1 VSTGERSQKIRT
13 YNFPQNRVTDH
24 RIRLTLAKLDR
35 VIEGDLDEMVM
46 ALRTNH
52 QAERLQAVGVALA
65 KPVLPVGDE
74 DEA

>member
-1 VSTGERSQKIRT
+1 
-13 YNFPQNRVTDH
+13 VTDH

-52 QAERLQAVGVALA
+52 QAERLQAVGVAFA
-65 KPVLPVGDE
+65 KPPSPAGDE
-74 DEA
+74 DDA

>member
-1 VSTGERSQKIRT
+1 MKI
-13 YNFPQNRVTDH
+13 TDH

-35 VIEGDLDEMVM
+35 VIEGDLDEMVT

-65 KPVLPVGDE
+65 KPTPGGSEE
-74 DEA
+74 DDA

>member
-1 VSTGERSQKIRT
+1 
-13 YNFPQNRVTDH
+13 
-24 RIRLTLAKLDR
+24 
-35 VIEGDLDEMVM
+35 MVM